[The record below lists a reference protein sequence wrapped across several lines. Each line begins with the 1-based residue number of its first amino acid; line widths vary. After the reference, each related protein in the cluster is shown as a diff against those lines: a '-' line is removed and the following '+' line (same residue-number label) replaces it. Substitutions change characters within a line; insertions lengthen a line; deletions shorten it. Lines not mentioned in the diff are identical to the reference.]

1 MGKLSYNRKIKKLE
15 YAEAPFD
22 AVFTIEL
29 AEAVLDAPAEERQK
43 ILSNLSPT
51 TRESFLRIVTLDE
64 KLMAKFESAAV
75 AQRASKPPKNDNC
88 PIDVDE
94 VVDQLMVN
102 LAPIISIIFM
112 ADGSR
117 YVETRPNDLSS
128 LVTFAKFRKDY
139 KSTVEDMLEHRGA
152 EKIAE
157 IERAMEILRAK
168 PQTYEVG
175 LATRDL
181 SVTTKTITVFH
192 KDQVAAY
199 ASRIG
204 ATILDATLV

>member
-1 MGKLSYNRKIKKLE
+1 MSKLSYNRKSKKLE
-15 YAEAPFD
+15 YAEKPFD

-29 AEAVLDAPAEERQK
+29 AEAVLDTAAEERQK
-43 ILSNLSPT
+43 ILSNLSQA

-64 KLMAKFESAAV
+64 KLMAKFEAAAV
-75 AQRASKPPKNDNC
+75 EQRVTKPQPTPNC

-102 LAPIISIIFM
+102 IAPIISIIFM
-112 ADGSR
+112 SDGSR

-128 LVTFAKFRKDY
+128 IVTFAKFRKDY
-139 KSTVEDMLEHRGA
+139 KNSVEDMLEHTGS
-152 EKIAE
+152 EKIAQ
-157 IERAMEILRAK
+157 IQRAMEILRAK

-192 KDQVAAY
+192 KDQVAVY

-204 ATILDATLV
+204 ATILDATLI